1 MAQKIQYITDQ
12 KGDRVGIYLPLKEW
26 NALLA
31 GDQSVLQKYRRRK
44 KKRGNVEL
52 PEYDLGCDYMPSRE
66 DLYNELLTKEKD
78 NF

>member
-1 MAQKIQYITDQ
+1 MAQKIQYITDK
-12 KGDRVGIYLPLKEW
+12 KGDRVGIYLPLEEW

-52 PEYDLGCDYMPSRE
+52 PKHDLGCDYMPSRE
-66 DLYNELLTKEKD
+66 DLYDELLTK
-78 NF
+78 